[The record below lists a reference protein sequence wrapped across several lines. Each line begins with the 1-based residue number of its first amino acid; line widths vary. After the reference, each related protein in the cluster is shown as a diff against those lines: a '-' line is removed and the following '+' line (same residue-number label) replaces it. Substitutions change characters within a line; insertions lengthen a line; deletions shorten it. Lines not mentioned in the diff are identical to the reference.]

1 MKKVQLYEK
10 HVIEKIND
18 IINRANTIFLQP
30 KEQAKQL
37 VEEIKK
43 KSEKINMEAKNFINN
58 VLKNV
63 SMRCINT
70 INRLLNIFRKII
82 YENLSNL
89 HLICTS

>member
-18 IINRANTIFLQP
+18 IINRANKIFLRP

-37 VEEIKK
+37 VEEMKK
-43 KSEKINMEAKNFINN
+43 KSEKVNMEAKNFVNN

-70 INRLLNIFRKII
+70 INRLLNI
-82 YENLSNL
+82 S
-89 HLICTS
+89 